1 MKIEIVNIE
10 KRYRKKQVLRDI
22 SFTAE
27 GGNCIGILG
36 ANGSGKSTLLSIL
49 AGVLKRDSGAFLFDG
64 EDLFKNP
71 ARRAQLVGYV
81 PQGTPL
87 IEELTAKDNLS
98 LWYDAKT
105 MEKELKSGVLKM
117 LGIDKFLKVTV
128 NKMSGG
134 MKKRLSIGCAMAK
147 RPPIML
153 LDEPTAALD
162 LVCKESISEYLQIYK
177 KSGGLLLLTTH
188 DVTELALC
196 DHCYI
201 IKEGKLVPFV
211 FDGDVKKLVESL

>member
-71 ARRAQLVGYV
+71 ARRTQLVGYV

-211 FDGDVKKLVESL
+211 FDGDIKKLVECL

>member
-10 KRYRKKQVLRDI
+10 KCYRKKQVLRDI

-27 GGNCIGILG
+27 GGSCIGILG

-87 IEELTAKDNLS
+87 IDELTAKDNLS

-105 MEKELKSGVLKM
+105 MEKELQSGVLKM
-117 LGIDKFLKVTV
+117 LGIDNFLKVTV

-188 DVTELALC
+188 DVTELSLC
-196 DHCYI
+196 DQCYI
-201 IKEGKLVPFV
+201 IKEGRLVPFA
-211 FDGDVKKLVESL
+211 FDGNVKKLVESL

>member
-1 MKIEIVNIE
+1 MVIEIKNIE
-10 KRYRKKQVLRDI
+10 KCYRKKQVLHDI
-22 SFTAE
+22 SFSAE

-49 AGVLKRDSGAFLFDG
+49 AGVLKRDAGEFLFNG
-64 EDLFKNP
+64 EDLFHNQKK
-71 ARRAQLVGYV
+71 RAQLVGYV

-87 IEELTAKDNLS
+87 IEELTAKDNLL
-98 LWYDAKT
+98 LWYDSVSLK
-105 MEKELKSGVLKM
+105 KELESGVLNM
-117 LGIDKFLKVTV
+117 LGIHEFLKIPV
-128 NKMSGG
+128 NRMSGG

-162 LVCKESISEYLQIYK
+162 LVCKESISEYLKLYK

-196 DHCYI
+196 DQCYI
-201 IKEGKLVPFV
+201 IKEGKLIPFV

>member
-1 MKIEIVNIE
+1 MVIEIKNIE
-10 KRYRKKQVLRDI
+10 KRYRKKQVLHDI
-22 SFTAE
+22 SFSAE

-49 AGVLKRDSGAFLFDG
+49 AGVLKRDAGEFLFNG
-64 EDLFKNP
+64 EDLFHNQKK
-71 ARRAQLVGYV
+71 RAQLVGYV

-87 IEELTAKDNLS
+87 IEELTAKDNLL
-98 LWYDAKT
+98 LWYDSVSMKKE
-105 MEKELKSGVLKM
+105 MESGVLKM
-117 LGIDKFLKVTV
+117 LGIHEFLKIPV
-128 NKMSGG
+128 NRMSGG

-162 LVCKESISEYLQIYK
+162 LVCKESISDYLKLYK
-177 KSGGLLLLTTH
+177 NSGGLLLLTTH

-196 DHCYI
+196 DQCYI
-201 IKEGKLVPFV
+201 IKDGKLVPFV